1 MAVRQYIGA
10 RYVPKF
16 FENSD
21 GTNNW
26 SSGTAYEALT
36 IVSYNQ
42 NSYTS
47 KKPVPAGI
55 GNPAANPEY
64 WASTGIYNAQ
74 IDEYRQETQTVKEQS
89 SKNALQNCRFVFVGD
104 SYAAGY
110 APSTGD
116 VAANGWSQVIK
127 SMLGLSDEN
136 CYAIYAGGAGFS
148 AERPGGGYAAM
159 LSNAADNISNKS
171 EIDYVVCCG
180 GHNDIA
186 STPANIRTGM
196 GVFYSTART
205 LFPNA
210 KIMYG
215 MIAWD
220 RDGANQT
227 SINKLLV
234 NYLEYQ
240 KDVAPDMAYLNGVEN
255 ILYRV
260 NSYLDTDGIHPTPAG
275 NKALAQGIM
284 QAIMTGYC
292 TVDASSVITATPE
305 TGVTIGA
312 GIPGGYSC
320 DFYNGTIRLRSLKTE
335 YNFSEWR
342 QINGNTGYIDL
353 VTLSGLPRGTNA
365 TGYTHDIFLPCL
377 VRMADSATGSNAQF
391 RYITMGLGVTGN
403 KLRLTFYVMNDSGS
417 NWKTFYT
424 NQITIPQFEI
434 YLEMHSPNA

>member
-16 FENSD
+16 YENSN
-21 GTNNW
+21 GTNEW

-36 IVSYNQ
+36 IVSYNR

-116 VAANGWSQVIK
+116 VPANGWSQVIK
-127 SMLGLSDEN
+127 STLGLSDED
-136 CYAIYAGGAGFS
+136 CYAIYQGGAGFS

-159 LSNAADNISNKS
+159 LSNVADSIANKN

-180 GHNDIA
+180 GHNDIESA
-186 STPANIRTGM
+186 AANIRTGM
-196 GVFYSTART
+196 ATFYSTART

-220 RDGANQT
+220 RDGTNQT
-227 SINKLLV
+227 KINKLLV
-234 NYLEYQ
+234 NYLDYQ

-260 NSYLDTDGIHPTPAG
+260 NSYLDTDGIHPSPAG

-292 TVDASSVITATPE
+292 TVDASSIVTATPE
-305 TGVTIGA
+305 TGIAIST

-335 YNFSEWR
+335 YNITNWTS
-342 QINGNTGYIDL
+342 INGNTGYIDL

-365 TGYTHDIFLPCL
+365 SGYSADIYLPVL
-377 VRMADSATGSNAQF
+377 VQCSDASSGSNPYF
-391 RYITMGLGVTGN
+391 HYYNVGLGITGN
-403 KLRLTFYVMNDSGS
+403 KLRLTFYVMNDTGS
-417 NWKTFYT
+417 NWKTFYAK
-424 NQITIPQFEI
+424 QIVIPQFELYI
-434 YLEMHSPNA
+434 DMHSPNA